1 VRQAELAARITAEN
15 AEDEVRGAWQRLAQ
29 AEVALAATDA
39 EITLARENLRV
50 AEQQVQTGAVTWMEV
65 EDARLG
71 LFRAELALLTGRV
84 SRDLA
89 ALDLKTAM
97 GEI

>member
-1 VRQAELAARITAEN
+1 
-15 AEDEVRGAWQRLAQ
+15 
-29 AEVALAATDA
+29 LAATDA